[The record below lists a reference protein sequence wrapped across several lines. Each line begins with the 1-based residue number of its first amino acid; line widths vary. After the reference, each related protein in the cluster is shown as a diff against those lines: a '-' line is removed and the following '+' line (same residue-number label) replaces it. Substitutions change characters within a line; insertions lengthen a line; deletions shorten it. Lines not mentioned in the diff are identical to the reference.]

1 MFYQW
6 RLLDISVIKITT
18 TKYSHS
24 DDNTSNEYFGNGN
37 HKVLRAIEW
46 YDVFLE
52 QILNLKAISSLS

>member
-24 DDNTSNEYFGNGN
+24 DDNTSNEYFGNGK
-37 HKVLRAIEW
+37 HKVLRVIKW

>member
-24 DDNTSNEYFGNGN
+24 DDNTSNEYFGNGK
-37 HKVLRAIEW
+37 HKVLRGIEW
-46 YDVFLE
+46 YDEWML
-52 QILNLKAISSLS
+52 IT

>member
-24 DDNTSNEYFGNGN
+24 DDNTSIEYFGNGK
-37 HKVLRAIEW
+37 HKILRGIEW
-46 YDVFLE
+46 YDELE